1 MSEDATERR
10 REYTWDDPSSMAEL
24 IGRRSGLELLLDIVA
39 GKLPKPPIASTL
51 DYEMTEVR
59 EGFVVFEVVPAEYHY
74 NPLGVVHGGLA
85 ATLLDSAMGCAV
97 HSVLPAEVRY
107 TTIELKVNYIRALT
121 TATGRVR
128 AEGTVIHIGGRVG
141 VAEGRIIDAEGRL
154 YAHGTTTCLIL
165 RER

>member
-1 MSEDATERR
+1 MSEDIPERR
-10 REYTWDDPSSMAEL
+10 REYTWDDPAPMSDL
-24 IGRRSGLELLLDIVA
+24 VGQRSGLELLREILA

-51 DYEMTEVR
+51 DYELTEVR

-74 NPLGVVHGGLA
+74 NPLGVAHGGLA

-97 HSVLPAEVRY
+97 HSVLPAEARY

-128 AEGTVIHIGGRVG
+128 AEGRVIHAGGRVG

-154 YAHGTTTCLIL
+154 YAHGTTTCLIF
-165 RER
+165 R